1 MVNTTWPSSPM
12 RTRALGVTDAR
23 AAWLPNG
30 RLRLSIRPPPAAVP
44 ECRTLRRERVV
55 MSASLGL
62 GLRGVLD
69 RITYAAIGSAAA
81 DVAGHRRV
89 DVGVGRLGS
98 LRQQRSGRHDLP
110 GLAVAAL
117 HDLLV
122 E

>member
-12 RTRALGVTDAR
+12 RTKALGVNDAP
-23 AAWLPNG
+23 AAWLPKG

-44 ECRTLRRERVV
+44 ECRKLRRERVV

-69 RITYAAIGSAAA
+69 RVADAAVGPAAA

-89 DVGVGRLGS
+89 DVGVGRLGG
-98 LRQQRSGRHDLP
+98 LRQQRRGRHDL
-110 GLAVAAL
+110 A
-117 HDLLV
+117 
-122 E
+122 